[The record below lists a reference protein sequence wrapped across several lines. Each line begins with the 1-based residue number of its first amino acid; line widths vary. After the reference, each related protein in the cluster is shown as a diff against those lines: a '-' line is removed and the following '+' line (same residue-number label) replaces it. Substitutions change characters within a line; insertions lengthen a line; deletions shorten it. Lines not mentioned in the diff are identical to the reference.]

1 MNTEIIRINYQELRN
16 NSQTEARCFRL
27 YLDICTHILILLYN
41 TEILDFF
48 IKTLTPFFTGRNIVR
63 NVIISHFYQKIKWIC
78 FFRDFN
84 HTFTKMCRIF
94 YHLYIIKHFG
104 KFPFMSWMNYSS
116 LSRLYIN
123 SWKKYSSFIQMDE
136 TWENGQFKKK
146 DQHTSYTTKST
157 RGTVIILTKWYLSP
171 TAFLKINLSLLGDI
185 RTEYI
190 ASCLSTNDVRP

>member
-1 MNTEIIRINYQELRN
+1 MSY
-16 NSQTEARCFRL
+16 CF
-27 YLDICTHILILLYN
+27 
-41 TEILDFF
+41 FF
-48 IKTLTPFFTGRNIVR
+48 INKTQALAKSIANVNFSIILYFILYHIFF
-63 NVIISHFYQKIKWIC
+63 QKIKWIC
-78 FFRDFN
+78 FLTDFN

-94 YHLYIIKHFG
+94 YDLYIIKHFR
-104 KFPFMSWMNYSS
+104 KCPFMSWMNYSS

-157 RGTVIILTKWYLSP
+157 RGTVIILTKWYLPP
-171 TAFLKINLSLLGDI
+171 TAFLKINLSLLGDV

-190 ASCLSTNDVRP
+190 TSCLSKNDVLPWCNRHARIQCVCVCVWRGGVIWLRTPSLP